1 MEEINW
7 GSVRADYPVLDK
19 CTYLNTASSGAIA
32 KSTAD
37 AMRAFADDQWSNAT
51 LNRSA
56 WLSEI
61 EMTRSAVAKMVGAID
76 LEIAFTPDVS
86 IAMSMTAQALENKER
101 IALLRDEFPSVVL
114 PWISHGYDVTWI
126 ERAQDQ
132 TFDLAD
138 FEKALNDG
146 IKIVAVSWVHYNS
159 GITTDL
165 VTLGKMCKAYGA
177 LFIVDCTQGLG
188 AIPMDVKTCNIDIL
202 MASTFKW
209 LTGGYGTCLLY
220 ISEGIKKQLN
230 QRAMGW
236 NSLIDFEVDPQ
247 NQENWKI
254 GAPSFEPGHLKYSN
268 VLTFST
274 ALQQIKT
281 IGVAQINKHIN
292 SLTTYLEDRLSSIGL
307 SPIAPGL
314 SRDRSGIMTVR
325 LEKSIYDRLNRD
337 QIIATYREDYIRLSL
352 HFYNDFKDIDRLTEA
367 ISGYSHSN

>member
-7 GSVRADYPVLDK
+7 ESIRSDYPVLDK
-19 CTYLNTASSGAIA
+19 CTYFNTASSGAIA

-37 AMRAFADDQWSNAT
+37 AMRAFANDQLSNAT

-61 EMTRSAVAKMVGAID
+61 EMTRSAVAKMVGASES
-76 LEIAFTPDVS
+76 EIAFTPDVS
-86 IAMSMTAQALENKER
+86 ITMSLTAQALENKTR

-132 TFDLAD
+132 TFNLAD

-146 IKIVAVSWVHYNS
+146 TKIVTVSWVHYNS

-165 VTLGKMCKAYGA
+165 VTLGKMCKAHRA

-188 AIPMDVKTCNIDIL
+188 AIPLDVKACDIDIL

-209 LTGGYGTCLLY
+209 LTGGYGNCILY
-220 ISEGIKKQLN
+220 VSNEIKDQVRQK
-230 QRAMGW
+230 AMGW
-236 NSLIDFEVDPQ
+236 SSLTDFGQDPSIRA
-247 NQENWKI
+247 NWKV
-254 GAPSFEPGHLKYSN
+254 GASSYELGHPKYSN
-268 VLTFST
+268 ILTFSK
-274 ALQQIKT
+274 ALQKIEA
-281 IGVAQINKHIN
+281 IGIAQINERIN

-307 SPIAPGL
+307 SPIAPRL
-314 SRDRSGIMTVR
+314 SRNRSGIMTVR
-325 LEKSIYDRLNRD
+325 LEKSIYDRLNCD
-337 QIIATYREDYIRLSL
+337 QIIATYRENYIRLSL
-352 HFYNDFKDIDRLTEA
+352 HFYNDFKDVDRLTEA
-367 ISGYSHSN
+367 ISGYSHPN